1 MILSS
6 SYSRVFRQFLTL
18 VFVFLELMPD
28 HQVVISILSSF
39 APFLR
44 SLSAG
49 YQQVWFCPNAV
60 ECCFEFLWRL
70 LATFLFCIKASLSP
84 RSSSLGWFL
93 VLCFHEY
100 LHLLV
105 SCFQLRVSNCRQSL
119 TLNQILWIGDEIL
132 QTLSRMEHLS
142 RSFVFSLHFCY
153 RLYGASILKFITK
166 YWAT

>member
-1 MILSS
+1 MILGS

-18 VFVFLELMPD
+18 VFVVLELMPD
-28 HQVVISILSSF
+28 HQVVISILFSF

-60 ECCFEFLWRL
+60 VCCFRFLWRL
-70 LATFLFCIKASLSP
+70 WAIFLFCIKASLSP
-84 RSSSLGWFL
+84 RSSSLGWCL
-93 VLCFHEY
+93 ALCCHEY

-105 SCFQLRVSNCRQSL
+105 SCSQLRVSSCRQLL

-132 QTLSRMEHLS
+132 QILSRMEYLFQS
-142 RSFVFSLHFCY
+142 SVFSLHFCC
-153 RLYGASILKFITK
+153 RFHWAWILKFISK